1 MTASLELWLMYITTT
16 YNPVYT
22 SLVTAVMW
30 FGFMAVGLPAFV
42 WLAINNW
49 DIGEANVTGVTL
61 AECISLNGYALA
73 PLLPTYF
80 VAGMFIGKGPGLKM
94 MVTGASAWGAYFL
107 RRNVWPVMRASP
119 IVDSERL
126 SSVMWLWLANHIVLS
141 LVVTTIFLR

>member
-1 MTASLELWLMYITTT
+1 MYVTSTVS
-16 YNPVYT
+16 PVYT
-22 SLVTAVMW
+22 SLTTALLW
-30 FGFMAVGLPAFV
+30 FSFMAVGLPAFV

-49 DIGEANVTGVTL
+49 DFGETNVTGVTL
-61 AECISLNGYALA
+61 AECISLNGYALS

-80 VAGMFIGKGPGLKM
+80 IAGIFLRSRFLLK
-94 MVTGASAWGAYFL
+94 VLVLAAATWGAIFL

-126 SSVMWLWLANHIVLS
+126 SSVMWLWFANHIVLT